1 MESKWIEFIGKNV
14 PSSKNSKMLTRK
26 RIIKSKLCQEYEK
39 WSEPLFEK
47 NKEEWQRQLQEH
59 KERPIFVGFYFY
71 RDSRRKW
78 DFNNVSQILCDM
90 MTANDYIE
98 DDNINEMVPVYL
110 GHEVVKKEQSGVKLS
125 IVNME
130 IWKDIPDYPKY
141 QVSNMGNVRSLDYMH
156 TGEIKNLCFDIVNGY
171 STVLL
176 YNDEG
181 RKSKKVH
188 RLVAEAFIPNPLN
201 LPQVNHKNEI
211 KDDNRAENLEWCDA
225 KYNNN
230 YGTSRE
236 RMSEKLRGKKRPDV
250 AERFSQKVL
259 QFTLDGKLVKEWPSA
274 MECSRN
280 GFNQGHI
287 TECCGGKRKK
297 HKGFIWKYKE

>member
-1 MESKWIEFIGKNV
+1 MGKWIEIIGRNV
-14 PSSKNSKMLTRK
+14 PSSKNNRQLVGK
-26 RIIKSKLCQEYEK
+26 RIIKNKLCQEYTK
-39 WSEPLFEK
+39 WAEPLFIAQKDEWEK
-47 NKEEWQRQLQEH
+47 MKQEH
-59 KERPIFVGFYFY
+59 TERPIMVGMYFY
-71 RDSRRKW
+71 RDSKRRF

-98 DDNINEMVPVYL
+98 DDNINEMIPVYL

-125 IVNME
+125 IVNVE

-156 TGEIKNLCFDIVNGY
+156 TGEIKNLCFDVVKGY

-176 YNDEG
+176 YNEKG
-181 RKSKKVH
+181 RKTKKVH
-188 RLVAEAFIPNPLN
+188 RLVAEAFIPNPDN
-201 LPQVNHKNEI
+201 LPQVNHKDENPG
-211 KDDNRAENLEWCDA
+211 NNVASNLEWCDA
-225 KYNNN
+225 YYNVN

-259 QFTLDGKLVKEWPSA
+259 QLTLDGALVHVWPSA
-274 MECSRN
+274 QEASRN

-287 TECCGGKRKK
+287 SECCRGERNK
-297 HKGFIWKYKE
+297 HKGFIWKHTE